1 MYKITLTLDDQGNV
15 RGVEPL
21 DKRGNLLKP
30 IKKHVGIDWTSNG
43 TIDNVTTLTILSKP
57 GCSPCCIITGSGD
70 TYCWC

>member
-1 MYKITLTLDDQGNV
+1 M
-15 RGVEPL
+15 
-21 DKRGNLLKP
+21 KP